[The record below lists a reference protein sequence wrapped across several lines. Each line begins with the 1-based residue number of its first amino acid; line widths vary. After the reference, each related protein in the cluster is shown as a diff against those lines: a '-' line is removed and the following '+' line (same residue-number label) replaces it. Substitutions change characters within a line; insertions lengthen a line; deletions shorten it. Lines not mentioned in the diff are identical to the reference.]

1 MKHLHCSPDTTWPA
15 QSTPVSSPVYT
26 RSVFVAHK
34 LVPSDFG
41 TLRLRDVRP
50 DWMPGILITCF
61 ILIAWAQ
68 VFYFKRIRQ
77 IFQAPFSRRFMNQ
90 LTRDGNLFTERV
102 SLAFGLVYVLIFSLF
117 IFLCN
122 QYILHL
128 AVPGVEGFTLYAIIC
143 LLFTCYVGAKAAV
156 VNLLGAI
163 FRTRETTADY
173 QLNLLVFALIIG
185 PVMLPGL
192 VLAIYLNSPLMTA
205 ISAILAGVL
214 LAFRFLRG
222 FFIGLELRKFS
233 YLFLFVYL
241 CSLEILPLAV
251 LAKLLLSLTATGHS

>member
-1 MKHLHCSPDTTWPA
+1 MKNLLCSPDSTWPA
-15 QSTPVSSPVYT
+15 QSTPVHSPDYT
-26 RSVFVAHK
+26 RSVFVPHK
-34 LVPSDFG
+34 LAPSDFG
-41 TLRLRDVRP
+41 NLHSRPVRP
-50 DWMPGILITCF
+50 DWMPGILLACF

-77 IFQAPFSRRFMNQ
+77 IFQAPFSKRFMNQ

-102 SLAFGLVYVLIFSLF
+102 ALAFGFVYILTFSLF
-117 IFLCN
+117 LFLCN
-122 QYILHL
+122 QYLLHIK
-128 AVPGVEGFTLYAIIC
+128 VPGIEGFTLYALIC
-143 LLFTCYVGAKAAV
+143 VLFSCYIGIKAAV

-163 FRTRETTADY
+163 FRTRETTAGY

-185 PVMLPGL
+185 PVLLPGL
-192 VLAIYLNSPLMTA
+192 VLAIYLNSPVITA
-205 ISAILAGVL
+205 IAAVLAGLL

-251 LAKLLLSLTATGHS
+251 LAKLLLSLTSTGHS